1 MVPMAPSTSNLASL
15 RVLPPFCIARAISS
29 SRAACRA
36 LLQAFKSSPR
46 CENVSSRRAGP
57 PRSRLN
63 STAAAKSMPL
73 VEVRARGSSVA
84 GLTSVAKGSLP
95 STHLPSTKLRSV
107 FMGGLIAQANAPCV
121 AFAGRRRLTLKRS
134 AKDGVEPALMRRG
147 TRRGLAIAGS
157 LPRRTGERFRH
168 LRERI
173 RDHRDGGGVLR
184 ELLGI
189 DLVQRIRR
197 AVMDVEIVGPV
208 SLHANQRHRGGLHRA
223 EVGAPRL
230 AALQA
235 KAERLERRDPGPEHR
250 YPAIPRAEAHGD
262 RAGGSAIGLEC
273 RDVLCQLRLVGRGV
287 CLSSG
292 QAVLLVHEEHHA

>member
-1 MVPMAPSTSNLASL
+1 MVPMAPSTSNLASP
-15 RVLPPFCIARAISS
+15 RVLPPFCMARAISS

-46 CENVSSRRAGP
+46 CANVSSRRAGP
-57 PRSRLN
+57 PCSRL
-63 STAAAKSMPL
+63 SSSAAPKSMPL

-84 GLTSVAKGSLP
+84 GLTSVAKGSFP
-95 STHLPSTKLRSV
+95 STHLPPTKLRSV
-107 FMGGLIAQANAPCV
+107 FMGGLIAQWPGLV
-121 AFAGRRRLTLKRS
+121 RG
-134 AKDGVEPALMRRG
+134 G
-147 TRRGLAIAGS
+147 TRGGLCVAGS
-157 LPRRTGERFRH
+157 LPRRARERFRH

-173 RDHRDGGGVLR
+173 RDYRNGGGVLR
-184 ELLGI
+184 ELLGV
-189 DLVQRIRR
+189 DLVQRVRR
-197 AVMDVEIVGPV
+197 AVVDVEIVGPV
-208 SLHANQRHRGGLHRA
+208 GLHADQRHRGGFHRA